1 MVFSADEYCE
11 VAIPYLYVADRH
23 LGNTTVYVA
32 DDSFYRVGELDGHQI
47 RPEDKRSVVQAHH
60 HDHDRDCGDA
70 SVHLK
75 RDTL

>member
-1 MVFSADEYCE
+1 MGLVDF
-11 VAIPYLYVADRH
+11 
-23 LGNTTVYVA
+23 

>member
-1 MVFSADEYCE
+1 
-11 VAIPYLYVADRH
+11 
-23 LGNTTVYVA
+23 
-32 DDSFYRVGELDGHQI
+32 
-47 RPEDKRSVVQAHH
+47 VVQAHH